1 MKYITISVSV
11 AISLFLSFSDNIYA
25 QQMEDFEES
34 EHMIYE
40 HDHPTPI
47 QPKISGTTFIQNI
60 VELRR
65 DDVCGRITC
74 LVIDKTNSNH
84 LIAGANTGGLWESN
98 DRGKTWSPIDDHL
111 PSLSIF
117 SIAQDPVQTN
127 IYYASSFEYMQATG
141 SDVRPDIL
149 KSTDGGKTFQLLPA
163 TAGNFTKVR
172 RLATSPNTSGLLYAL
187 SGDFSKRGLYRS
199 ADYGKSFTKVFT
211 YSGFSERDVEVMPD
225 GSVIITVGAD
235 VYRSPNGNSG
245 TFNLVSGLNGTNT
258 FTNMDI
264 SYCAS
269 QPDIMYGLATGGTV
283 NVGVFKSTDA
293 GKNWTYMK
301 PLNVGRFTNA
311 IGVKPDDPDFV
322 IGGSVGIELTQ
333 NGGNSFIPYTAAG
346 VDYWS
351 VNYDPAN
358 PDRVFT
364 TLDHGI
370 NEFILSPF
378 NSDPQQSIIERDS
391 MLNASQIYY
400 GDYWNTG
407 DRIVIGM
414 QDNGT
419 LVAGNE
425 KANVGGGSDGTYCY
439 FHKQDSTVIYF
450 ASQNGRIMKKEN
462 VFIPFPNTGY
472 KNPVYILNQLDAD
485 NNNTVDDGASF
496 VHPFWMNNADG
507 EQLYFP
513 TRKKLWRSTDGGDN
527 WQPISGTYSTIQDM
541 DATGNN
547 KLNPIVYW
555 TVEKDLWVMP
565 NAKTATAGDEFQVTM
580 PGSAETITLHPNND
594 SIVYMVKG
602 NAGGITRINKSS
614 NIFKPNVQWQ
624 DITGDL
630 PNSLLVRC
638 IGVNPDNDNELVLGT
653 ERGLYV
659 SGDGG
664 QHWKQELQFPSVI
677 VSRIKVR
684 KNDKR
689 IFIFSYGRGAW
700 AASFPGANSITDIVQ
715 NENKLAIW
723 PNPGEDVIH
732 VGAENITGKTSVQ
745 LYSLD
750 GKLLRKLSNLQHTP
764 VSVNV
769 EDLPAGNYIIST
781 YEGAKRTASAQFV
794 KR

>member
-1 MKYITISVSV
+1 MKYINISIGL
-11 AISLFLSFSDNIYA
+11 AISLFLSFSDMAYA
-25 QQMEDFEES
+25 QQMEDHYDD
-34 EHMIYE
+34 EHMIFE
-40 HDHPTPI
+40 HGHPTPI
-47 QPKISGTTFIQNI
+47 QAKTSGTTFIQNI
-60 VELRR
+60 SELRR
-65 DDVCGRITC
+65 DDLCGRIMC
-74 LVIDKTNSNH
+74 LAIDKTNSNH

-127 IYYASSFEYMQATG
+127 IYYASSFENMLATG
-141 SDVRPDIL
+141 NNARPDIL
-149 KSTDGGKTFQLLPA
+149 KSTDGGKTFKLLPV
-163 TAGNFTKVR
+163 TAGNFTRVR
-172 RLATSPNTSGLLYAL
+172 KLATSPNTSGVLYAL
-187 SGDFSKRGLYRS
+187 SGGGSTRGLYRS
-199 ADYGKSFTKVFT
+199 TDYGQSFTQVLT

-245 TFNLVSGLNGTNT
+245 TFSLVNGLNGANI

-264 SYCAS
+264 SYCES
-269 QPDIMYGLATGGTV
+269 QPAIMYGLATGGSV
-283 NVGVFKSTDA
+283 DVGVFKSTDA

-301 PLNVGRFTNA
+301 KLNVGRFTNA

-322 IGGSVGIELTQ
+322 IGGSVGIELTR
-333 NGGNSFIPYTAAG
+333 NGGNSFIPYTAGG

-370 NEFILSPF
+370 NEYILSPF
-378 NSDPQQSIIERDS
+378 ISDPQQSYTERDS
-391 MLNASQIYY
+391 MLNTAQIYY

-407 DRIVIGM
+407 DRVVMGM

-425 KANVGGGSDGTYCY
+425 KANVGSSDGTYCY

-450 ASQNGRIMKKEN
+450 ATQNGRIQKKEN
-462 VFIPFPNTGY
+462 VFIPFPQPGY

-485 NNNTVDDGASF
+485 NNHTVDEGASF

-513 TRKKLWRSTDGGDN
+513 TRKRLWRSTDGGDN
-527 WQPISGTYSTIQDM
+527 WQPISGTYSTMQDI
-541 DATGNN
+541 DAMGNN
-547 KLNPIVYW
+547 KPDPIVYW
-555 TVEKDLWVMP
+555 TIEKELWVMP
-565 NAKTATAGDEFQVTM
+565 NAKTANTGDEFQVSM
-580 PGSAETITLHPNND
+580 PGNAETITLHPNND
-594 SIVYMVKG
+594 SIVYMVRS
-602 NAGGITRINKSS
+602 NAGGGPRIYKSD
-614 NIFKPNVQWQ
+614 NIFKPNVQWL

-630 PNSLLVRC
+630 PSLLVRC

-684 KNDKR
+684 KSDKR

-700 AASFPGANSITDIVQ
+700 AASFPSTNSITDMEDDESI
-715 NENKLAIW
+715 LTIW
-723 PNPGEDVIH
+723 PNPGEDVIY
-732 VGAENITGKTSVQ
+732 VGAENITEKTSVQ

-750 GKLLRKLSNLQHTP
+750 GKLIQKLNNLQHTP
-764 VSVNV
+764 ISINV
-769 EDLPAGNYIIST
+769 EDLPANNYIISI
-781 YEGAKRTASAQFV
+781 YEGTKRTASAQFV